1 MEFINPWSS
10 QQYKDY
16 AKLRDQ
22 FGIEPFEFELPDAPR
37 LFRRGVIFGHRGFE
51 YIYDA
56 IREGESF
63 AVLTGLMPS
72 GRMHFGHKMT
82 IDQVRYYQDLGADVH
97 IAVADIEAYASRGI
111 SLDKARKIAL
121 EEYVPSYIALGLK
134 PGKTEVYFQSK
145 RQEVKDI
152 AWKLARKVNMSEFLA
167 IYGFGG
173 ETNMSHIFSPL
184 IQVGDIL
191 HVQLEKFGGA
201 RPTVV
206 PVGVDQDPHMRLT
219 RDVVARW
226 RMFSISPQGEEGMGI
241 FYKGED
247 VEGKLKELALHLESA
262 GFSDFRIN
270 VPYRALYVRDADERD
285 MLKINKILIRY
296 EQGFNENTFYP
307 PAATYHR
314 LMTGLTGGKM
324 SSSVPESAIFL
335 TDDPEDARK
344 KVLRAKTGGG
354 ATLEEHRKH
363 GGNPDVC
370 TVYELFV
377 YHLLDDDKYL
387 KEVHDTC
394 SSGERVC
401 GPCKR
406 EAADIISQWLRDF
419 QERREQAKEEVNDMV
434 SWE

>member
-1 MEFINPWSS
+1 MELINPWSS

-22 FGIEPFEFELPDAPR
+22 FGIEEFNFQLPAAPP

-51 YIYDA
+51 YIYDS
-56 IREGESF
+56 IKNNRKF

-72 GRMHFGHKMT
+72 GKMHFGHKMT
-82 IDQVRYYQDLGADVH
+82 IDQVIYYQSLGADIH

-111 SLDKARKIAL
+111 SLEKAKEIAL
-121 EEYVPSYIALGLK
+121 NEYVPSYIALGLD
-134 PGKTEVYFQSK
+134 PENAEVYFQSK

-173 ETNMSHIFSPL
+173 EANMTHLFAPL

-191 HVQLEKFGGA
+191 HVQLEKFGGPRA
-201 RPTVV
+201 TIV

-219 RDVVARW
+219 RDIVDRW
-226 RMFSISPQGEEGMGI
+226 RMFSISPQEGGLGI

-247 VEGKLKELALHLESA
+247 AEKRLKGAISFLEDA
-262 GFSDFRIN
+262 GFSEFKLNI
-270 VPYRALYVRDADERD
+270 PYKALYVLDASPRDGIRIDRALIEYERS
-285 MLKINKILIRY
+285 
-296 EQGFNENTFYP
+296 FNPNTFYP

-324 SSSVPESAIFL
+324 SSSVPDSAIFL
-335 TDDPEDARK
+335 TDDPEDVRRK
-344 KVLRAKTGGG
+344 VMRAKTGGG
-354 ATLEEHRKH
+354 ATLEEHRKY
-363 GGNPDVC
+363 GGKPDEC

-377 YHLLDDDKYL
+377 YHLIEDDKYL
-387 KEVHDTC
+387 KEIREEC
-394 SSGERVC
+394 MAGRRVC

-406 EAADIISQWLRDF
+406 EAADIIFQWMKEF
-419 QERREQAKEEVNDMV
+419 QERREQAKDIVKDIV
-434 SWE
+434 SFQ

>member
-22 FGIEPFEFELPDAPR
+22 FGIEEFNFDLPDAPP

-51 YIYDA
+51 YVYDA
-56 IREGESF
+56 IKNNHNF

-72 GRMHFGHKMT
+72 GKMHFGHKMT
-82 IDQVRYYQDLGADVH
+82 IDQVVYYQNLGADIH
-97 IAVADIEAYASRGI
+97 IAVADIEAYASRGL
-111 SLDKARKIAL
+111 SLEKAKDIAIN
-121 EEYVPSYIALGLK
+121 EYIPSYIALGLDPDK
-134 PGKTEVYFQSK
+134 AEVYFQSR

-173 ETNMSHIFSPL
+173 ETNMSHIFAPL

-191 HVQLEKFGGA
+191 HVQLEKFGGPRA
-201 RPTVV
+201 TIV

-219 RDVVARW
+219 RDIVDRW
-226 RMFSISPQGEEGMGI
+226 RMFSISPQKDGLGV

-247 VEGKLKELALHLESA
+247 VERRLKEAMNFLQNE
-262 GFSDFRIN
+262 GFSDFKLNI
-270 VPYRALYVRDADERD
+270 PYKALYIRDASSNDLIRVNRALIQYERSFNPDA
-285 MLKINKILIRY
+285 
-296 EQGFNENTFYP
+296 FYP

-335 TDDPEDARK
+335 TDSPEDARK
-344 KVLRAKTGGG
+344 KVMRAKTGGG
-354 ATLEEHRKH
+354 VTLEEHRRY
-363 GGNPDVC
+363 GGKPDEC

-377 YHLLDDDKYL
+377 YHLIGDDKYL
-387 KEVHDTC
+387 KEIREEC
-394 SSGERVC
+394 ERGERVC
-401 GPCKR
+401 GPCKK
-406 EAADIISQWLRDF
+406 EAAEIISQWLKEF
-419 QERREQAKEEVNDMV
+419 QEKREQAKEIVPEII
-434 SWE
+434 SWD